1 MRRRTFKT
9 NTPETFQQYRIGW
22 GKRLFDIIFSL
33 LALIVLSPVYLFI
46 AVLIRLESKGPVIY
60 ASERVGTGYDIFR
73 FYKFRSMYM
82 GSESQVGKLSAL
94 NEYLIARH
102 KNLIIDEENRC
113 PDCERLGTNCSPL
126 LYIDGAEICEN
137 WYHEIKR
144 KVKSEPTFFKVKNDP
159 RVTRVGRFI
168 RRTNLDELPQF
179 YNVLIGDMSIVGN
192 RPLPLYEAE
201 KLTTDQ
207 WAYRFMAPA
216 GITGL
221 WQTKRDRFKSEE
233 ERINLDN
240 QYAVVSSPLFDL
252 IIIIKSMPTFF
263 RKNNY

>member
-1 MRRRTFKT
+1 MNKKSFKT
-9 NTPETFQQYRIGW
+9 TSQETFQMYRIGW
-22 GKRLFDIIFSL
+22 GKRLFDIAFSL
-33 LALIVLSPVYLFI
+33 LAIVLLSPVYLLI
-46 AVLIRLESKGPVIY
+46 ALLIRLESKGPVIY
-60 ASERVGTGYDIFR
+60 ASQRVGTGYDVFK
-73 FYKFRSMYM
+73 FYKFRSMYV

-94 NEYLIARH
+94 NEYLITRH
-102 KNLIIDEENRC
+102 KNQVEEDENKC
-113 PDCERLGTNCSPL
+113 PECERLKTSCSPL
-126 LYIDGAEICEN
+126 LYIDGTEICES

-159 RVTRVGRFI
+159 RVTRFGRFI

-207 WAYRFMAPA
+207 WSYRFMAPA

-221 WQTKRDRFKSEE
+221 WQIKKDRFKSEE

-240 QYAVVSSPLFDL
+240 QYAVVSSPWYDLL
-252 IIIIKSMPTFF
+252 IIVKSLPTFF
-263 RKNNY
+263 NKNDF